1 MAEVNGSEKASAWI
15 YSIDVHGV
23 YGITSCFNE
32 GPCEIIS
39 WQKRKKPLKEPCNR
53 DPLRSSSS

>member
-23 YGITSCFNE
+23 YGITSCFKE

-39 WQKRKKPLKEPCNR
+39 WQKRKKTFKR
-53 DPLRSSSS
+53 TM